1 MAQQIDLSG
10 DGGVLK
16 QIVAE
21 GAGPQVCAIP
31 PSPDSSMSACA
42 VGSIR
47 ECPFG
52 TSQTPFHA
60 GAWCGSL

>member
-31 PSPDSSMSACA
+31 AVCLRARVWARIANGIRNVASAVSRRRVVRLPC
-42 VGSIR
+42 R
-47 ECPFG
+47 
-52 TSQTPFHA
+52 
-60 GAWCGSL
+60 

>member
-31 PSPDSSMSACA
+31 PCVCACA
-42 VGSIR
+42 CGLESRMRIR
-47 ECPFG
+47 NVASAVSRRRVVRLPCR
-52 TSQTPFHA
+52 
-60 GAWCGSL
+60 